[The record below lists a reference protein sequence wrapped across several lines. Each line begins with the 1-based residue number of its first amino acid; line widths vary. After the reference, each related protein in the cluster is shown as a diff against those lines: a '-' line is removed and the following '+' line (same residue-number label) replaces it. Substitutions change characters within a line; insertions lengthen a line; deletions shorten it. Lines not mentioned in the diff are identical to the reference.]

1 VHILLN
7 RPYYGDSYCNGSR
20 CVTCCI
26 AVNPAVPF
34 VEQLRIKQEMVNDE
48 LRTKS
53 TILAVS
59 DIDYIAENLKMLD
72 AIAKYN

>member
-1 VHILLN
+1 
-7 RPYYGDSYCNGSR
+7 
-20 CVTCCI
+20 
-26 AVNPAVPF
+26 VPS

-59 DIDYIAENLKMLD
+59 DIDYIAENQKMLD

>member
-1 VHILLN
+1 V
-7 RPYYGDSYCNGSR
+7 G
-20 CVTCCI
+20 VTVYRSCFPPLTLP
-26 AVNPAVPF
+26 NLF

-59 DIDYIAENLKMLD
+59 DIDYIAENQKMLD